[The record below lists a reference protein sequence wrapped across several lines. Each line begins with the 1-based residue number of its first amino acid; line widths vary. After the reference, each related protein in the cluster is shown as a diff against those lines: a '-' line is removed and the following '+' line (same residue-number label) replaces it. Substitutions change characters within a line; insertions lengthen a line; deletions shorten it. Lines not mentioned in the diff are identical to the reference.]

1 MHMVFGVCD
10 SSTRPGGEF
19 LWERRIA
26 FQLKRRRLE
35 CRISDSGES
44 SEGQYYDPQDG
55 RGAYE
60 MYERI
65 ADSPDHVNRYVRIY
79 YIQCCG
85 QVYPEADHMN
95 R

>member
-1 MHMVFGVCD
+1 MIPRM
-10 SSTRPGGEF
+10 
-19 LWERRIA
+19 
-26 FQLKRRRLE
+26 
-35 CRISDSGES
+35 
-44 SEGQYYDPQDG
+44 G

-65 ADSPDHVNRYVRIY
+65 ADSPEHVNRYVRIY